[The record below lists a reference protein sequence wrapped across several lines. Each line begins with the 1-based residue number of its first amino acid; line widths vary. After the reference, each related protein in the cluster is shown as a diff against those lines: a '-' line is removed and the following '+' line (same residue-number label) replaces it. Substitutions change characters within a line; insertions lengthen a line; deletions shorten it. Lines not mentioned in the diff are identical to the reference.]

1 MSIED
6 ELGRRLGAD
15 MQAKPFRGLYRTVA
29 WAYVTNGTM
38 SFQVPEAEYRA
49 FKYEPDFDSLPWKES
64 YNAASTT
71 VGLQKP
77 AN

>member
-1 MSIED
+1 
-6 ELGRRLGAD
+6 
-15 MQAKPFRGLYRTVA
+15 
-29 WAYVTNGTM
+29 M
-38 SFQVPEAEYRA
+38 SFQAPEAEYRA